1 MQNEDVCLSQ
11 CCLNPDSFPEWIV
24 YSYTFWLCNAASATV
39 GEPCN
44 SLGLVAHRPEWCC
57 VGFSV
62 MGQNGPSCGTQT
74 INTLLWSALH
84 ISYPH
89 KQHHTTWHTRHPHAH
104 MCKHTNSFSRFY
116 SLAHENT
123 HNFTN
128 DSRRRRSMPKW
139 SAADRVL
146 PHGGIKHYRWE
157 LWRVCKHAD
166 RDTGRWRDK
175 RQREGCREEKGKVRA
190 VLESNCKKEA
200 QRERTNTNEEEGVK
214 LTCPAAGGA
223 CPPSPVVGLAG
234 LC

>member
-1 MQNEDVCLSQ
+1 MQNDDIRLSQ
-11 CCLNPDSFPEWIV
+11 HCSNLDSFPEWIV

-62 MGQNGPSCGTQT
+62 MGQNGPSCGTQSIHCFDQHST
-74 INTLLWSALH
+74 SATH
-84 ISYPH
+84 ISN
-89 KQHHTTWHTRHPHAH
+89 TRHPQAH
-104 MCKHTNSFSRFY
+104 THTCTLIPSVVFFY
-116 SLAHENT
+116 SLAHENM
-123 HNFTN
+123 HIFHKWFTQ
-128 DSRRRRSMPKW
+128 RRSMPKW

-157 LWRVCKHAD
+157 LQRMCEHAD
-166 RDTGRWRDK
+166 RDTGRRRDK
-175 RQREGCREEKGKVRA
+175 DREWGMQNERKKRYIRNIKA
-190 VLESNCKKEA
+190 VLQSNWKKKKE
-200 QRERTNTNEEEGVK
+200 QRGRTNEEKGVK

-223 CPPSPVVGLAG
+223 CPPSPGVGLAG